1 MCLSLM
7 HSVEDLVA
15 LQGSRGPSGASGTC
29 IHIVAPS
36 SQQLAS
42 NRRDLH
48 NSESHCLA
56 RLTESWPVDSALI
69 KIFDILFI
77 IGFFAFIFILFNIS
91 LKH

>member
-1 MCLSLM
+1 M

-15 LQGSRGPSGASGTC
+15 LQGSRDPSGDSGTC
-29 IHIVAPS
+29 IHIVAPT

-42 NRRDLH
+42 NRRDLSLH
-48 NSESHCLA
+48 NSESQCLA
-56 RLTESWPVDSALI
+56 RLTESCPMDLALI

-77 IGFFAFIFILFNIS
+77 MGFFAFIFIFLNIS